1 MPVAELTIARGT
13 LVEYLLEN
21 QPVLG
26 FVLESQG
33 SQLRVLNIN
42 KRLVK
47 LQPSRVLPWF
57 GPSFAPESSR
67 EDILNLLSRHQERR
81 LLLQEGIEPLD
92 LWELTQEEV
101 ETASI
106 HWLAGLMWS
115 DPESDHLAALGR
127 ALLQAKTHFRFS
139 PPSFHILP
147 RSKVEAKLQEQ
158 EEARRKNEIILQ
170 GRELFQALWKQRNNS
185 VSPELPQPHPEIRS
199 RLQDLLRQGIANPDD
214 TEFLELWTW
223 LRQGLPDQPHLPL
236 QLAQAWG
243 LVPRHYNHLLDLHGY
258 SWGDEWSTAFQSEIR
273 QQEALFQEQAREPE
287 RLPLLSIDSASTRDI
302 DDAFALHT
310 TAAGHFHLQLAFAC
324 PVLFWEFGSELDS
337 SVAHRASSLYLPEG
351 TSHMLPERLG
361 IDLYSLQA
369 GQTRPVLL
377 LDLLLDPQGN
387 LQQCSPRITWTRVQ
401 RNSTYAQT
409 ERELSGF
416 SRNSFLSNALDLAAK
431 LRQRRVDWGAAI
443 LEQQE
448 PIIRLLQQEQG
459 LDIQLDEPPTY
470 PRAQILVSE
479 FMILANWAIS
489 QWARDRGIPL
499 LHRTQDIS
507 LPREC
512 AGVWR
517 DPFNIYQVIRE
528 MSSSRLD
535 TQPRPHASL
544 GLQAY
549 TPISSP
555 LRRYVDFL
563 NVAQISSFLQSGSP
577 QWSQQELESMLPH
590 VSARSQS
597 VTKIQKFRCRYWK
610 LLYFQRWCKLQSWTG
625 IVVDEEPN
633 QITLMLPR
641 EQIMLKAPK
650 SLVGEKIT
658 PGQRLRL
665 RLGKIDPLNNQI
677 KVLNTWEE

>member
-1 MPVAELTIARGT
+1 MPVAELSIARGT
-13 LVEYLLEN
+13 LVEYLLDN
-21 QPVLG
+21 QPMLG

-33 SQLRVLNIN
+33 NQLRVLNIN
-42 KRLVK
+42 KRLIK
-47 LQPSRVLPWF
+47 LQPSRVLPWC
-57 GPSFAPESSR
+57 GPRFAPESSR

-81 LLLQEGIEPLD
+81 LSLQEEIDPLD
-92 LWELTQEEV
+92 LWELTQDEV

-106 HWLAGLMWS
+106 HWLAGLLWS
-115 DPESDHLAALGR
+115 KPESDHLAALGR
-127 ALLQAKTHFRFS
+127 ALLEAKTHFRFS
-139 PPSFHILP
+139 PPSFHIL
-147 RSKVEAKLQEQ
+147 SKAKVEAKLKEQ

-170 GRELFQALWKQRNNS
+170 GRNLLQALWKQRSNS
-185 VSPELPQPHPEIRS
+185 EGPELPEPEPETRR
-199 RLQDLLRQGIANPDD
+199 RLQDLLLQGIANPEAE
-214 TEFLELWTW
+214 EFLELWTW
-223 LRQGLPDQPHLPL
+223 LRQGLPDKPHLPL
-236 QLAQAWG
+236 LLAQTWG
-243 LVPRHYNHLLDLHGY
+243 LVPEHHNYLLDQQGY
-258 SWGDEWSTAFQSEIR
+258 SWGDEWAAAYEADIR
-273 QQEALFQEQAREPE
+273 LQEARFEEQAREPE

-310 TAAGHFHLQLAFAC
+310 TASGNVHLQLAFAC
-324 PVLFWEFGSELDS
+324 PVLGWEFGSELDR

-361 IDLYSLQA
+361 IELFSLQA

-377 LDLLLDPQGN
+377 LDLLMDPEGR
-387 LQQCSPRITWTRVQ
+387 LERCIPRLTWTKVE
-401 RNSTYAQT
+401 RNATYAQT

-416 SRNSFLSNALDLAAK
+416 NRSSFLPQGLDLATK
-431 LRQRRVDWGAAI
+431 LRQRRVERGAAI

-448 PIIRLLQQEQG
+448 PIIRLLQGEEE
-459 LDIQLDEPPTY
+459 LDVQLDEPPTY
-470 PRAQILVSE
+470 PRAQVLVSE
-479 FMILANWAIS
+479 LMILANGAVA
-489 QWARDRGIPL
+489 QWAGEKGLPL
-499 LHRTQDIS
+499 LHRTQDIA

-517 DPFNIYQVIRE
+517 DPFHIFQVIRE

-544 GLQAY
+544 GLPAY

-563 NVAQISSFLQSGSP
+563 NMAQLSSFLQSGTP
-577 QWSQQELESMLPH
+577 MWSMEQLESMLPQ
-590 VSARSQS
+590 VSARSQAVS
-597 VTKIQKFRCRYWK
+597 KIQKFRCRYWK
-610 LLYFQRWCKLQSWTG
+610 LLYFKRWCKLQSWTG